1 MTARDQ
7 KTSERKIASLFR
19 TKKKKMYRKPIFAK
33 TSIIRTESTEGETIE
48 MKMDRIVNQREPLT
62 DGAPLIYT
70 DLNDGVNPIYDVRT
84 DKMEQALM
92 AKDKPTRNELAK
104 RKQYLEEIKQ
114 KEEGETPVDSGT
126 AD

>member
-1 MTARDQ
+1 MQDKYLTY
-7 KTSERKIASLFR
+7 
-19 TKKKKMYRKPIFAK
+19 KKMYKKPIFAK

-70 DLNDGVNPIYDVRT
+70 DLDEGVNPVYDVRT
-84 DKMEQALM
+84 DRMEQALL

-104 RKQYLEEIKQ
+104 RKQYLEELNT
-114 KEEGETPVDSGT
+114 KEKEGETPVDSGT
-126 AD
+126 TD